1 MLWEQYYVKTNETS
15 SKAYMVE
22 DITCQV
28 GKRRPSES
36 ATSCHLSLLDIPVG
50 RRSSELSCSKSV
62 AVLAYLTFY
71 LLIYLNF
78 SLRC

>member
-1 MLWEQYYVKTNETS
+1 MLLEQYYVKTNETS
-15 SKAYMVE
+15 SKAYMAE

-50 RRSSELSCSKSV
+50 RRSSELS
-62 AVLAYLTFY
+62 LQ
-71 LLIYLNF
+71 
-78 SLRC
+78 